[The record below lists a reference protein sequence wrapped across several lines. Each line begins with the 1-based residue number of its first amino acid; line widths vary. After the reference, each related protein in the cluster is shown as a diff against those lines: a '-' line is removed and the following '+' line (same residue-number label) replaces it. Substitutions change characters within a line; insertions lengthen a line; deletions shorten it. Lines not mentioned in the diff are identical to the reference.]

1 MADQEEIPARGEFL
15 RRWDEFEAAR
25 PAGIRWVLP
34 LILVTFGVAGLLNL
48 FGAMSPGSRP
58 SKAVGGTLLVALFSG
73 FIALYVEEKLRA
85 ARFPV
90 TRCPHCRATLLQEGQ
105 TGRHSGLCPDCG
117 GRIWRDEPRA
127 VEDRRTP
134 LSKMLDESI
143 RRSRRS

>member
-1 MADQEEIPARGEFL
+1 MADHEEIPLRSEFL

-25 PAGIRWVLP
+25 PAGIRWVFP
-34 LILVTFGVAGLLNL
+34 LMLVAFGVAGLLNL
-48 FGAMSPGSRP
+48 LAITPGSRP
-58 SKAVGGTLLVALFSG
+58 SKAVVGTLLVAVFSG
-73 FIALYVEEKLRA
+73 FFVVYVEEKLRA
-85 ARFPV
+85 AEFPV

-105 TGRHSGLCPDCG
+105 TGRHSGLCPECG
-117 GRIWRDEPRA
+117 GRIWRDEPCP